1 MFWYVCRRVVTW
13 NRRLILNSEMTPPI
27 GTSVHCITPDRWI
40 LGSSKVC
47 ERATTKIPSN
57 TIISWE
63 DGEGTFYLR
72 ERVEEDDLLLP
83 ENSIETGLVHQ
94 GGTSAAVWSIGSST
108 FCKVKAWCE
117 GLESENDTI
126 QFVARNAPGV
136 PVPEV
141 IHSWVD
147 HDWNRSFLILKRV
160 GGQTLQDAWPQL
172 SLPQKSQIASQIANY
187 CSKLARITS
196 LKFESATHRGV
207 LEPYLTVDAEPS
219 HPSWKPR
226 PLGPFSLEDFKS
238 YLLRQSTTFYPDV
251 GLPLHFYHADL
262 GPTNII
268 VSEEGN
274 VEGILDWESAGFYP
288 RYWIVLKPMRSAGF
302 YLKSTEGTRR
312 EVWRDLLKSM
322 LKKEGFEPV

>member
-1 MFWYVCRRVVTW
+1 M
-13 NRRLILNSEMTPPI
+13 
-27 GTSVHCITPDRWI
+27 

-47 ERATTKIPSN
+47 ERATTKNPSN
-57 TIISWE
+57 AIISWE

-94 GGTSAAVWSIGSST
+94 GGTSAAIWSIGTSA

-117 GLESENDTI
+117 GLEPGNDTI

-141 IHSWVD
+141 IHSWID

-160 GGQTLQDAWPQL
+160 GGQTLQDVWPQI
-172 SLPQKSQIASQIANY
+172 SLPQKSQIASQIAKY
-187 CSKLARITS
+187 CSKLAGITS
-196 LKFESATHRGV
+196 LKFESATRRGV
-207 LEPYLTVDAEPS
+207 LEPYLTVDAELS

-226 PLGPFSLEDFKS
+226 PLGPFSLEDFNS
-238 YLLRQSTTFYPDV
+238 YLLRQSTTCYPDV
-251 GLPLHFYHADL
+251 GLSFHFYHADL
-262 GPTNII
+262 GPSNIM
-268 VSEEGN
+268 VSKEGN

-288 RYWIVLKPMRSAGF
+288 QYWIASRPMRSAGF
-302 YLKSTEGTRR
+302 YLKSTEATKR
-312 EVWRDLLKSM
+312 EAWRHLLISM
-322 LKKEGFEPV
+322 LKKEGFEPA